1 MVPVDFIPHVVV
13 RRRSEHISKTR
24 PHELPPRL
32 AGNSQLRCLE
42 RQKVQDRI
50 YSLPGGGLVQSSDGD
65 NRQNCKKLALTR
77 DEAAS
82 MLSICVKTLDRLAN
96 KGQIRSIKVFRR
108 RIFAFDD
115 IITWLQTNASCAKHT
130 PAATSP
136 ESPLPLTVN
145 RQEAARLLSL
155 GVRLFDRVVA
165 SGQIAKIQIT
175 RKLIYRTSDLV
186 HWLQNQPGDYGNV

>member
-1 MVPVDFIPHVVV
+1 MSICDY
-13 RRRSEHISKTR
+13 R
-24 PHELPPRL
+24 
-32 AGNSQLRCLE
+32 
-42 RQKVQDRI
+42 
-50 YSLPGGGLVQSSDGD
+50 LPGGTVVRSNNQYESHEVQ
-65 NRQNCKKLALTR
+65 KLAVTR
-77 DEAAS
+77 DEAAV

-96 KGQIRSIKVFRR
+96 KGQIRSIKVLRR

-115 IITWLQTNASCAKHT
+115 IIAWLQTNASCAKHT

-186 HWLQNQPGDYGNV
+186 HWLRNQPGDYGNV